1 MSALH
6 CHQDQVLRCGPRC
19 LSVAGRANRWH
30 INCASSSVYLTDTGL
45 LAGRALRA
53 MPRISAAMFVHIYR
67 SRGDVFGQTASMYGG
82 GMSGVN
88 AQRHEARWG
97 SHIPY

>member
-1 MSALH
+1 
-6 CHQDQVLRCGPRC
+6 
-19 LSVAGRANRWH
+19 
-30 INCASSSVYLTDTGL
+30 
-45 LAGRALRA
+45 
-53 MPRISAAMFVHIYR
+53 MFVHIYR